1 MMPTYLAAMVMHA
14 PVKQAHMQGWPH
26 VSSLAA
32 NIIYRY
38 DIVPPLYSV
47 LLLFSLHPRKLVLN
61 MLLIYS
67 VCSLTPSLNC
77 CFDFSCY
84 LG

>member
-1 MMPTYLAAMVMHA
+1 MLMMPTYLAAMVMHA

-38 DIVPPLYSV
+38 DKCPTSLCRFAP
-47 LLLFSLHPRKLVLN
+47 LLLA
-61 MLLIYS
+61 
-67 VCSLTPSLNC
+67 
-77 CFDFSCY
+77 FDKI
-84 LG
+84 GA